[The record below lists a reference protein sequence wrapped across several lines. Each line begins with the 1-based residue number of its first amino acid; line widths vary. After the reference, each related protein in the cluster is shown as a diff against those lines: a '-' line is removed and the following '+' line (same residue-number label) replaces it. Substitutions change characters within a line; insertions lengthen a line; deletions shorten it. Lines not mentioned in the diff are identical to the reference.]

1 MAQMSEKRIIL
12 TIAVAGVLLTGA
24 ALGGVYWVQGKI
36 EEEQTQ
42 ITSLDA
48 QIGKAKAKKQK
59 IAKQEDV
66 VIILR
71 ENIAEYVKILPP
83 TSELTNF
90 TRTVNSFTQNS
101 GIVLSRLTPS
111 NPGRGAKKSA
121 FTRYR
126 YDMRFTA
133 TLWQFMKFMNMF
145 ENYKRFVKVTNFRLT
160 SGRPAD
166 GQSPDEVLHEFTMSV
181 ETYNYN
187 QAVGGKQPTRIK
199 NYDQKKA
206 RLREDIY
213 RARQSIRIERYN
225 FRGRRARR
233 DIFRDPRIDRNNIVS
248 DGAPISEQLREL
260 EEAIQEL
267 DGIRSKWKQANE
279 TSVLL
284 VRFEMRRDVTK
295 RLEALSA
302 KADDLETR
310 AFFSYQPYQLRF
322 QREVRDGVDALLKEI
337 AGGGSGPSGRPEPQ
351 GLPMKELIG
360 IRRKIEDALN
370 EGRLEDAVDDF
381 ELVRDKIAF
390 AATDERARIA
400 ARLQSLYQKAK
411 VAQEFSRLSI
421 AVTGTIRL
429 PESLSTAII
438 NGKTYTEGDAIGDEL
453 FLKEVGEDYVEFLY
467 RGVVLRRKQ

>member
-36 EEEQTQ
+36 EEEQAQ
-42 ITSLDA
+42 ITTLNG
-48 QIGKAKAKKQK
+48 QIGAAEKKKQQ
-59 IAKQEDV
+59 IAKQENE

-83 TSELTNF
+83 TSELTRF
-90 TRTVNSFTQNS
+90 ARTVNSFTQNS
-101 GIVLSRLTPS
+101 GIVLTRLTPT
-111 NPGRGAKKSA
+111 NPGRNAKKNA
-121 FTRYR
+121 FTRFK

-145 ENYKRFVKVTNFRLT
+145 ENYKRFVKVTNFRLS
-160 SGRPAD
+160 SGRPAE
-166 GQSPDEVLHEFTMSV
+166 GQSPDEVMHEFAMSV

-187 QAVGGKQPTRIK
+187 QAVGGKQPTKIAA
-199 NYDQKKA
+199 YDQKKA

-233 DIFRDPRIDRNNIVS
+233 DIFRDPRIDRNNVLG
-248 DGAPISEQLREL
+248 DGAPISEQLRQL
-260 EEAIQEL
+260 EEAVQEL
-267 DGIRSKWKQANE
+267 EGIRSKWKQASE

-284 VRFEMRRDVTK
+284 VRFEMRRDVSK

-302 KADDLETR
+302 TAEDLEAR

-322 QREVRDGVDALLKEI
+322 QREVRDGIELLAQAIK
-337 AGGGSGPSGRPEPQ
+337 GGKGTGRGTEPQ
-351 GLPMKELIG
+351 GLPMKELVG

-370 EGRLEDAVDDF
+370 EGRLDDAVDDF
-381 ELVRDKIAF
+381 ELVRDKIEF
-390 AATDERARIA
+390 ASTDDRAKVADHLRG
-400 ARLQSLYQKAK
+400 LYQKAK

-438 NGKTYTEGDAIGDEL
+438 NGKTFTEGDAIGDEL

-467 RGVVLRRKQ
+467 RGVALRRKQ